1 MLIARHPGE
10 VTTRR
15 RKPVRRKLWEGEVR
29 LDPSLR
35 KCASASSLHNSHSA
49 TSVSLV
55 QIITDDLC
63 RLPAKISSGC
73 AADFGVTIGLRGG
86 GVQWRGRGCPSL
98 ISRDRGFARNTCQV
112 LKMFSDP

>member
-10 VTTRR
+10 VTTR
-15 RKPVRRKLWEGEVR
+15 RRKLWEGEVR

-73 AADFGVTIGLRGG
+73 AADFGVTTGLGGG
-86 GVQWRGRGCPSL
+86 GVAGEGLPVA
-98 ISRDRGFARNTCQV
+98 D
-112 LKMFSDP
+112 FSGPRVCKEHLSGA

>member
-1 MLIARHPGE
+1 MWGK
-10 VTTRR
+10 V
-15 RKPVRRKLWEGEVR
+15 WEGEVR
-29 LDPSLR
+29 IGPLLR
-35 KCASASSLHNSHSA
+35 KCASASSLYNAPSA

-73 AADFGVTIGLRGG
+73 AADFGVTTGLWRWGAVAGEGLAVTDFSGLR
-86 GVQWRGRGCPSL
+86 
-98 ISRDRGFARNTCQV
+98 FARTACQV

>member
-1 MLIARHPGE
+1 
-10 VTTRR
+10 
-15 RKPVRRKLWEGEVR
+15 VR

-73 AADFGVTIGLRGG
+73 AADFGVTTGLGG
-86 GVQWRGRGCPSL
+86 GGGGGEGLPVA
-98 ISRDRGFARNTCQV
+98 D
-112 LKMFSDP
+112 FSGPRVCKEHLSGA